1 MSSLFTTSRGAAAG
15 RMLRFASSGPRTR
28 SLPNS
33 VPTLQEFVHKQKV
46 LRQYRSFLKAIRLI
60 QDETDRENAF
70 LEVKR
75 DFKAHAALQNTLAT
89 QMAVT
94 DGLRK
99 LKQVQSMVGYSDE
112 NTEDDQDSWLNT
124 PDTEDPR
131 GRVGTE
137 WPWQR

>member
-1 MSSLFTTSRGAAAG
+1 
-15 RMLRFASSGPRTR
+15 
-28 SLPNS
+28 
-33 VPTLQEFVHKQKV
+33 VPSLQEFVHKQKV

-75 DFKAHAALQNTLAT
+75 DFKAHAALQNTLAI